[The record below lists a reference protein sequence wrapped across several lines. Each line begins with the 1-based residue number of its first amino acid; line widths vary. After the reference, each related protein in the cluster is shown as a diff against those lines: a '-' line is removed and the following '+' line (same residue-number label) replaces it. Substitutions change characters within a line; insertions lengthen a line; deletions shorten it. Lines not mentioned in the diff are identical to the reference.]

1 MKKNLLLA
9 LLCIIGIVACAGF
22 VFVLFRQERKLAELC
37 QRIPTTTQATP
48 AEQLATREP
57 AERVITKSELWRPI
71 QEKVKDTVVQVFSQI
86 LEFNFLE
93 PYKTP
98 NQYSAYGTAFFIN
111 DQGDLITN
119 AHVVNQ
125 APTVWIQVPS
135 LGKQIIDVEV
145 ISVSPERDLALLR
158 VKPEGLKAIRTALGS
173 IPYLSLGNSDSVKRS
188 EEVLALGYP
197 LGQQSLKST
206 SGVISGR
213 EGQYIQMSAPINP
226 GNSGGPLL
234 NAAGEVIGINSA
246 GVTEA
251 QNIGYIIPINDL
263 KNVLPDMR
271 SMKLVRKPFLG
282 VLFNNA
288 TESLTEL
295 LGNPE
300 PGGCY
305 VVEVVEKSTLA
316 MAGVKRGD
324 MLYEI
329 NHLPI
334 DRYGEMLVP
343 WSEDKISIVDY
354 VSRLSVG
361 EQIDLVVYRN
371 GERKALAAQFSQAEL
386 PAIRKFYPGYEEI
399 DYEVAAGMVVM
410 PLTLNHIAGLAKS
423 VSGLAKFAELK
434 HQTEPTLIVTHIFP
448 SSQLYRS
455 RSIAIGSTI
464 NEINGCLVHTLQE
477 FRDALKKP
485 IAGKFL
491 TIRATDNVA
500 RASDNVFVALPYP
513 KILDEETVLA
523 STYHYPLS
531 TTVQA
536 MLENHKPISESVPLH
551 PKPGSLNTVTA

>member
-1 MKKNLLLA
+1 MKKNILLA
-9 LLCIIGIVACAGF
+9 FLSAFILLACGSLAF
-22 VFVLFRQERKLAELC
+22 ILIRQERKLDELTH
-37 QRIPTTTQATP
+37 RLPITTPDQQP
-48 AEQLATREP
+48 AKTEP
-57 AERVITKSELWRPI
+57 AERVVTKSELWRPI
-71 QEKVKDTVVQVFSQI
+71 QERVKDTVVQVFSQI

-98 NQYSAYGTAFFIN
+98 NQYSATGTAFFIS
-111 DQGDLITN
+111 DEGDLITN

-125 APTVWIQVPS
+125 APTVWIQIPS
-135 LGKQIIDVEV
+135 LGKQIIDVDV
-145 ISVSPERDLALLR
+145 LSVSPERDLALLR
-158 VKPEGLKAIRTALGS
+158 VKPEGLATIRTALGTV
-173 IPYLSLGNSDSVKRS
+173 PYLSFGDSDAVKRS

-213 EGQYIQMSAPINP
+213 EGQLIQMSAPINP

-234 NAAGEVIGINSA
+234 NAAGQVIGINTA
-246 GVTEA
+246 NVPDA
-251 QNIGYIIPINDL
+251 QNVGYIIPINDL
-263 KNVLPDMR
+263 KNVLSDMR
-271 SMKLVRKPFLG
+271 TMKLVRKPFLG

-305 VVEVVEKSTLA
+305 VVEVVDKSTLS

-334 DRYGEMLVP
+334 DRYGEMQVP

-354 VSRLSVG
+354 VARLSVG
-361 EQIDLVVYRN
+361 EQVHLVVYRN
-371 GERKALAAQFSQAEL
+371 GERKELAAQFNQAEL

-410 PLTLNHIAGLAKS
+410 PLTLNHIAGLSKS
-423 VSGLAKFAELK
+423 VSGLTKFAELK

-455 RSIAIGSTI
+455 RSIAIGSTL
-464 NEINGCLVHTLQE
+464 NEVNGLPVRTLQE
-477 FRDALKKP
+477 FRDALQKP

-500 RASDNVFVALPYP
+500 RASDNVFVALPYT
-513 KILDEETVLA
+513 KLLDEETVLA
-523 STYHYPLS
+523 STYHYHLS
-531 TTVQA
+531 PTMQA
-536 MLENHKPISESVPLH
+536 MLDTHKPLSEIAPAVA
-551 PKPGSLNTVTA
+551 KPGALNTVVT

>member
-1 MKKNLLLA
+1 MKKNLLVLS
-9 LLCIIGIVACAGF
+9 LCMVIMLTCASL
-22 VFVLFRQERKLAELC
+22 VYTLIRQEYKLAELANRMPVVS
-37 QRIPTTTQATP
+37 QALPEPSTKIDTIERI
-48 AEQLATREP
+48 
-57 AERVITKSELWRPI
+57 VTKSELWRPI
-71 QEKVKDTVVQVFSQI
+71 QERVKDTVVQVFSQI

-98 NQYSAYGTAFFIN
+98 NQYSAYGSAFFIN

-135 LGKQIIDVEV
+135 LGKQIIDVDV
-145 ISVSPERDLALLR
+145 VSVSPERDLALLR

-173 IPYLSLGNSDSVKRS
+173 IPYLSLGNSDTVKRS
-188 EEVLALGYP
+188 DEVLALGYP

-213 EGQYIQMSAPINP
+213 EGQYIQMSAAINP
-226 GNSGGPLL
+226 GSSGGPLL
-234 NAAGEVIGINSA
+234 SAAGEVIGINSA
-246 GVTEA
+246 GVSEA
-251 QNIGYIIPINDL
+251 QNVGYIIPINDL
-263 KNVLPDMR
+263 KIILPDMYTT
-271 SMKLVRKPFLG
+271 KLIRKPFLG

-316 MAGVKRGD
+316 MAGVQRGD
-324 MLYEI
+324 MLYAI

-334 DRYGEMLVP
+334 DRYGEMQVP

-361 EQIDLVVYRN
+361 EQIHLVVYRN
-371 GERKALAAQFSQAEL
+371 GQCKELTAQFNQAEL

-448 SSQLYRS
+448 NSQLYRS
-455 RSIAIGSTI
+455 RSIAIGSTL
-464 NEINGCLVHTLQE
+464 NEVNGCHVHTLEE
-477 FRDALKKP
+477 FRQALQKP

-500 RASDNVFVALPYP
+500 RASDNVFVALPYT
-513 KILDEETVLA
+513 KLLDEEKLLA
-523 STYHYPLS
+523 STYHYTVSP
-531 TTVQA
+531 TVQA
-536 MLENHKPISESVPLH
+536 MLDSHKSITDIAP
-551 PKPGSLNTVTA
+551 SLAQPTSLQTITT